1 MDRRE
6 GSQWAA
12 AAVLCIATLLG
23 SPAASEVGHQRLQ
36 GRLVWAGSGR
46 PIPRAQVRVA
56 GTNLAETTD
65 SRGRWDFEVPE
76 GEYELHFRFT
86 DQDRHHRVRLVH
98 QAVPQYKPAVA
109 YAIPAPPTRIRPS
122 ENTPGW
128 GLPRAGRILPR
139 DDGSDKP
146 NLTISGDSASRGP
159 FSLNIPADRWP
170 ETIRVARRSD
180 PDAGCW
186 NNPIVA
192 IEELPFPTYVRGVL
206 PPEIGVF
213 RDLPNASQIFKAFAV
228 AAASYGLWFRLRYS
242 GDSRRR
248 VAAPLPPDGLTW
260 FHIDDTA
267 CNQRY
272 SDTRLAIADRA
283 VRDVVD
289 QILTDASDPERID
302 KYEYAASCGRLG
314 SRPEHQIDIVPDSHF
329 SSVCVGGW
337 CGHTDCAG
345 HEDHPERAGPDTC
358 LVRGICQWGAAA
370 MAADG
375 HDYRRILAH
384 YQPNLEL
391 RGAPSSVPRH
401 VELTGFVYTDPDDI
415 PGSGVDGA
423 EVRLGETRETRTG
436 TDGRFRIPKIPW
448 PDRPREISVTHP
460 DFERTFAEILWADGP
475 VTWTS
480 LHLDTPTVEKGAD
493 VSLADTDPSPPMET
507 AETACRIGPG
517 PAALF
522 GVFAV
527 FGRRRRS
534 RRDTSVA
541 ASEPLDHP
549 PC

>member
-1 MDRRE
+1 V
-6 GSQWAA
+6 AA

-23 SPAASEVGHQRLQ
+23 SPAASGVGHHRLQ
-36 GRLVWAGSGR
+36 GRLLWAGSSR
-46 PIPRAQVRVA
+46 PIPGAQVRVA

-65 SRGRWDFEVPE
+65 ARGRWHFEVPE
-76 GEYELHFRFT
+76 GAYELHFNFT
-86 DQDRHHRVRLVH
+86 ARDRHHRVRLVH
-98 QAVPQYKPAVA
+98 QKVPQYKPAVA
-109 YAIPAPPTRIRPS
+109 YAIPAPPTRIRPP
-122 ENTPGW
+122 ENTLRW
-128 GLPRAGRILPR
+128 GFPRAGRILPR
-139 DDGSDKP
+139 GDGSDHT
-146 NLTISGDSASRGP
+146 NLAISGDSAARSP
-159 FSLNIPADRWP
+159 SSLNIPAERWP

-180 PDAGCW
+180 PDAGCR

-228 AAASYGLWFRLRYS
+228 TAASYGLWFRLRYS

-314 SRPEHQIDIVPDSHF
+314 SRPEHQIDIVPDAHF
-329 SSVCVGGW
+329 GSVCVGGW

-370 MAADG
+370 MASDG

-384 YQPNLEL
+384 YQPNLRL
-391 RGAPSSVPRH
+391 RGASPAVPRH

-423 EVRLGETRETRTG
+423 VVRLGETRETHTD
-436 TDGRFRIPKIPW
+436 TDGRFKIPRIPW
-448 PDRPREISVTHP
+448 PDRPGEISVTHP

-480 LHLDTPTVEKGAD
+480 LHLDTPTVETGGD
-493 VSLADTDPSPPMET
+493 VSLTDTDSSPSMET
-507 AETACRIGPG
+507 VETACRIGPG
-517 PAALF
+517 PTALF
-522 GVFAV
+522 GVFGV
-527 FGRRRRS
+527 FVRRRRS
-534 RRDTSVA
+534 RRDTS
-541 ASEPLDHP
+541 EPPPGSLDHP